1 MGYIAPFTVNII
13 HTSVSQSFAAVRDF
27 ALFVIVTVVK
37 NDLILR
43 EVRVY
48 LFTSEGIL
56 VHDTFSHLID
66 AAATVMLRKKQSM
79 DGSSRRWIDRPINFG
94 RRPNLLEIKM
104 PPAMRVLPDGPDPA
118 SHVSIGCRGHL
129 VRQMSRARPGHHAS
143 FILTLAAAAAAA
155 AFEALSAFAAA
166 VATHRRTTKSP
177 KGMACSCSTASSSL
191 FLFRIRR

>member
-1 MGYIAPFTVNII
+1 MTSLAVLCRRPHSIRVYIACDPAPFTVNII
-13 HTSVSQSFAAVRDF
+13 HTSVSQSFASVRDF

-79 DGSSRRWIDRPINFG
+79 DGSIAP
-94 RRPNLLEIKM
+94 
-104 PPAMRVLPDGPDPA
+104 
-118 SHVSIGCRGHL
+118 SIL
-129 VRQMSRARPGHHAS
+129 VGAQIYS
-143 FILTLAAAAAAA
+143 
-155 AFEALSAFAAA
+155 
-166 VATHRRTTKSP
+166 K
-177 KGMACSCSTASSSL
+177 
-191 FLFRIRR
+191 

>member
-13 HTSVSQSFAAVRDF
+13 HTSVSQSFASVRDF

-37 NDLILR
+37 NDLIFR

-79 DGSSRRWIDRPINFG
+79 DGSIAPSILVG
-94 RRPNLLEIKM
+94 AQNLLEIKM
-104 PPAMRVLPDGPDPA
+104 PPAMRVLPDPD

-129 VRQMSRARPGHHAS
+129 VRQMSRARTSRP
-143 FILTLAAAAAAA
+143 
-155 AFEALSAFAAA
+155 
-166 VATHRRTTKSP
+166 P
-177 KGMACSCSTASSSL
+177 
-191 FLFRIRR
+191 RIVHLDTCCCCGGGV

>member
-13 HTSVSQSFAAVRDF
+13 HTSVSQSFASVRDF

-37 NDLILR
+37 NDLIFR

-79 DGSSRRWIDRPINFG
+79 DGSIAP
-94 RRPNLLEIKM
+94 
-104 PPAMRVLPDGPDPA
+104 
-118 SHVSIGCRGHL
+118 SIL
-129 VRQMSRARPGHHAS
+129 VGAQIYS
-143 FILTLAAAAAAA
+143 
-155 AFEALSAFAAA
+155 
-166 VATHRRTTKSP
+166 K
-177 KGMACSCSTASSSL
+177 
-191 FLFRIRR
+191 

>member
-13 HTSVSQSFAAVRDF
+13 HTSVSQSFASVRDF

-79 DGSSRRWIDRPINFG
+79 DGSIAP
-94 RRPNLLEIKM
+94 
-104 PPAMRVLPDGPDPA
+104 
-118 SHVSIGCRGHL
+118 SIL
-129 VRQMSRARPGHHAS
+129 VGAQIYS
-143 FILTLAAAAAAA
+143 
-155 AFEALSAFAAA
+155 
-166 VATHRRTTKSP
+166 K
-177 KGMACSCSTASSSL
+177 
-191 FLFRIRR
+191 